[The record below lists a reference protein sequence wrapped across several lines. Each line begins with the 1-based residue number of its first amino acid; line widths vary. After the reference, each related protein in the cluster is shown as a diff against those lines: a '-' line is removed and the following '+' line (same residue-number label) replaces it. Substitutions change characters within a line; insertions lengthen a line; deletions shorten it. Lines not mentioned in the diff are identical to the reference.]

1 MKFRSGWMVVLIAG
15 ASLTAGAQVQGL
27 RIMAPAAPGGGWDQ
41 TSRAMQQV
49 LQDTKLASGIQVTN
63 VPGAGG
69 TIGLAQLVN
78 QKGDG
83 NQLMMMGLVMVGAIQ
98 TNKSKVTLDQVTPIA
113 RLTTESLVMVVPSAS
128 PVQNFQ
134 DFVKA
139 WKADPAK
146 QPIAGGSAGGSD
158 HILVGLLAQA
168 NGVEISKVNYVPFA
182 GGGEAVAALLG
193 NQVAAGV
200 SGYGEFE
207 AQIKAG
213 KLRAIGISSRQR
225 NPNIPVA
232 TFFEQGT
239 RVDMGNW
246 RGVVAPLGIP
256 EARRRELIDLVTKM
270 RNSAEWKAVLAQRN
284 WQDAFMPGA
293 QFEVFLKLENER
305 IVGTLRSIG
314 LIK

>member
-1 MKFRSGWMVVLIAG
+1 
-15 ASLTAGAQVQGL
+15 
-27 RIMAPAAPGGGWDQ
+27 
-41 TSRAMQQV
+41 
-49 LQDTKLASGIQVTN
+49 
-63 VPGAGG
+63 
-69 TIGLAQLVN
+69 
-78 QKGDG
+78 
-83 NQLMMMGLVMVGAIQ
+83 MMMGLVMVGAIQ

-113 RLTTESLVMVVPSAS
+113 RLTTESLVMVVPAAS

-134 DFVKA
+134 DFVKV
-139 WKADPAK
+139 WKVDPGK

-168 NGVEISKVNYVPFA
+168 NGVDVTKVNYVPFA

-284 WQDAFMPGA
+284 WQDAFLPGA